1 MPVVTTL
8 SGELIS
14 VDLTTRDFE
23 GFRSDVLSSGG
34 LADLYTPDWSD
45 RSAFDLGVAMVEA
58 LALMCDNLSYYQDR
72 MANEALFPSA
82 VQRRSVIEH
91 CKLLGYELRP
101 AVSAQVLLDITS
113 NALAVPGNDTLPIG
127 TSFTVDTTD
136 GTVAVTFELIEET
149 TFSGVETKQV
159 YAYEGTSYQEIVG
172 SSTGRASQS
181 FTLLRKPL
189 ALNSATTSSLMLEI
203 YSSGSW
209 IVWTEVDNFLLSSST
224 DTDYRVEIDE
234 NDTVR
239 VFFGDDVNGAVPSS
253 GSSNIRATYRVGG
266 GHKGNEVAAGKIT
279 TLNGSYNFISAV
291 INAASPNGGM
301 DKETIAEAKVNA
313 PLSLR
318 AMERCVTHDDYI
330 AKAKEVP
337 GVKHA
342 FASRGN
348 GAYEE
353 RVVIA
358 TAGDNPVPSGSW
370 DPYYPDL
377 RTGLI
382 GAVGWYLESRKTTPV
397 ILTVEP
403 VRVLEVYL
411 SLRVFCESNVR
422 TLSIKRQVEDVVSA
436 LFDPDNETLGQQF
449 PLSKVYEVV
458 ENISGVK
465 YADVV
470 QLQRYPNPRQINGSE
485 SDLIFENFLVSSNA
499 ESDTYRVEFYSD
511 TEFTVTSLKYGYQG
525 SGVIGTAFLSTDS
538 RLAFTIQSGSIVPTN
553 AVKFD
558 IKTSSYISNI
568 DPEYDELVILM
579 NSTFQLTLSGGLA

>member
-1 MPVVTTL
+1 MPIVTTL
-8 SGELIS
+8 SGDVVSI
-14 VDLTTRDFE
+14 DLTTRDFE

-58 LALMCDNLSYYQDR
+58 LAFMCDNLSYYQDR

-82 VQRRSVIEH
+82 VQRRSIIEH
-91 CKLLGYELRP
+91 CKLIGYELRP

-113 NALAVPGNDTLPIG
+113 NALAVPTNDTLPIG

-136 GTVAVTFELIEET
+136 GTSTVNFELIEAV
-149 TFSGVETKQV
+149 TFSGAETKQV
-159 YAYEGTSYQEIVG
+159 YAYEGVSYQEIVG
-172 SSTGRASQS
+172 SSTGRASQT

-189 ALNSATTSSLMLEI
+189 ALNSSTSSSLMLEV
-203 YSSGSW
+203 YSLGSW
-209 IVWTEVDNFLLSSST
+209 VVWTEVDNFLLSSST

-234 NDTVR
+234 SDTIR
-239 VFFGDDVNGAVPSS
+239 IYFGDGVNGAIPSS

-266 GHKGNEVAAGKIT
+266 GHKGNEVAVGKIT
-279 TLNGSYNFISAV
+279 KINGSATFISTV
-291 INAASPNGGM
+291 INNSAPNGGM
-301 DKETIAEAKVNA
+301 DKESIAEAKVNA

-318 AMERCVTHDDYI
+318 AMQRCVTHDDYVSR
-330 AKAKEVP
+330 AKEVP

-353 RVVIA
+353 RIVIA
-358 TAGDNPVPSGSW
+358 TAGSNPVPTGSW
-370 DPYYPDL
+370 DAFYPDL

-382 GAVGWYLESRKTTPV
+382 GAVGWYLEGWKTTPV
-397 ILTVEP
+397 ILKVEP

-411 SLRVFCESNVR
+411 SIKVFCESNVR
-422 TLSIKRQVEDVVSA
+422 TVSIKRQVEDVVYA
-436 LFDPDNETLGQQF
+436 LFNPDNESLGQQF

-465 YADVV
+465 YVDVV

-485 SDLIFENFLVSSNA
+485 TDITFENFLVSPTSEN
-499 ESDTYRVEFYSD
+499 DTYKVEFYSE
-511 TEFTVTSLKYGYQG
+511 TEFTVTSAKYGYQG
-525 SGVIGTAFLSTDS
+525 SGVIGTSFLSTDS
-538 RLAFTIQSGSIVPTN
+538 RLSFTVMSGSIVPSN
-553 AVKFD
+553 ACKFD
-558 IKTSSYISNI
+558 IQVSSYISNL
-568 DPEYDELVILM
+568 DPEYDELVTLK
-579 NSTFQLTLSGGLA
+579 NGTFQLTLSGGLA